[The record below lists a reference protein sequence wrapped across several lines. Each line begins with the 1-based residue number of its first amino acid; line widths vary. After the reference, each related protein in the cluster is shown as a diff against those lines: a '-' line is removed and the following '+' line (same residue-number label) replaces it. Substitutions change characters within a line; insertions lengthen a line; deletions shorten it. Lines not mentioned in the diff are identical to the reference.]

1 LSATRTC
8 AFARNE
14 LELDGN
20 GDFVANYIIIGG
32 DQKEYGPISADDV
45 RQWIAEGRAAAQSKV
60 KAEGATEWKTL
71 ADFTEFRD
79 LLKSP
84 APPPLAVAPATAP
97 KTSGMAVT
105 SLVLGILGM
114 FTCGLTAL
122 FGLILGIIAMVKVKN
137 SGGKL
142 SGSGIALAGIIVSV
156 IFLFMIPIFA
166 AMLLPALASAHEKAR
181 EINCV
186 NNEKQLALAIRIYSG
201 DNKDKFPPAAT
212 WCDAI
217 QPETGGNKQLFRCP
231 AVNSPSHCDYAFNT
245 KLDGMDTGKVNPQTV
260 EIFESDA
267 AWNANGGPELMI
279 GKPRHARMFVV
290 AFADGSV
297 QQLRESQISTLRWDP

>member
-1 LSATRTC
+1 M
-8 AFARNE
+8 
-14 LELDGN
+14 
-20 GDFVANYIIIGG
+20 ANYTIIGG
-32 DQKEYGPISADDV
+32 DQKEYGPVAEEQL
-45 RQWIAEGRAAAQSKV
+45 RQWIADGRAHPGTQAR
-60 KAEGATEWKTL
+60 AEGAAGWQSLSEIP
-71 ADFTEFRD
+71 EFAAAF
-79 LLKSP
+79 KNS
-84 APPPLAVAPATAP
+84 APPPLSPAMPAAAPATPA

-105 SLVLGILGM
+105 SLVLGILGV
-114 FTCGLTAL
+114 FTCGITAL

-142 SGSGIALAGIIVSV
+142 KGGGLALAGTIVSG

-166 AMLLPALASAHEKAR
+166 AMMLPALGAAKQKAM

-186 NNEKQLALAIRIYSG
+186 NNVKQLALAIRIYSG

-217 QPETGGNKQLFRCP
+217 KTYAGSEKIFKCP
-231 AVNSPSHCDYAFNT
+231 AANSSSRSDYAFNA
-245 KLDGMDTGKVNPQTV
+245 KLDGIEESKIDPQTV
-260 EIFESDA
+260 MIFESDGG
-267 AWNANGGPELMI
+267 WNANGGSELMI

-297 QQLRESQISTLRWDP
+297 QQLSQSRLNTLRWNP